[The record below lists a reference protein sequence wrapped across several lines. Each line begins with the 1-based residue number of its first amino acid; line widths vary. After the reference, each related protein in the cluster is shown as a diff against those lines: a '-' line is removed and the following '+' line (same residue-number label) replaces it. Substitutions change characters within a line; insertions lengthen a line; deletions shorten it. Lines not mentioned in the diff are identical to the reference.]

1 MSNII
6 PFNYESQ
13 QIRLIQDEEGEPWW
27 VMKDVCAIL
36 NISNYRDALNR
47 LDADERGSVKVDT
60 PGGPQEMSTVNEPG
74 LYTLIIRSNKPDAKK
89 FKRWIT
95 HKVLPSIRKTGKYE
109 IDSLSEI
116 DLIIKSAHALK
127 KIELKQID
135 HDNRLSIL
143 EAKSHHNSGHT
154 GYWTIT
160 AWCKLNNLNI
170 TLTEAMQ
177 KGRDAVKLS
186 REWGVEIGKVSDE
199 RFGEVNSYREDL
211 LDEIFSRTEVC
222 S

>member
-1 MSNII
+1 MSSII

-13 QIRLIQDEEGEPWW
+13 RIRLIQDEQGEPWW

-47 LDADERGSVKVDT
+47 LEGDERGSVKVDT

-95 HKVLPSIRKTGKYE
+95 HEVLPSIRKTGRYE
-109 IDSLSEI
+109 IQTLSEV
-116 DLIIKSAHALK
+116 DLIIKSAQALK
-127 KIELKQID
+127 KFELIQIE
-135 HDNRLSIL
+135 HDNRLTSL
-143 EAKSHHNSGHT
+143 EAKSHQNSGQT

-170 TLTEAMQ
+170 SLTEAMQ
-177 KGRDAVKLS
+177 RGREAAKLS
-186 REWGVEIGKVSDE
+186 KKLGVEIGKVRDE

-211 LDEIFSRTEVC
+211 LDEIFSTTEVC
-222 S
+222 L

>member
-60 PGGPQEMSTVNEPG
+60 LGGPQEMSTVNEPG
-74 LYTLIIRSNKPDAKK
+74 LYTLIIRSNKPDSKK

-95 HKVLPSIRKTGKYE
+95 HEVLPSIRKTGKYE
-109 IDSLSEI
+109 IDSFSEI
-116 DLIIKSAHALK
+116 DLIIKSAQALK

-143 EAKSHHNSGHT
+143 EAKSHQNSGQT

-177 KGRDAVKLS
+177 RGRETAKLS
-186 REWGVEIGKVSDE
+186 KEWDVEIGKVRDE

-211 LDEIFSRTEVC
+211 LDEIFSMAEVC